1 MKIVQRLKKENATLQ
16 SGQLTMDK
24 LEKIFVAGHR
34 GMVGSALV
42 RRLEAEGFSNVVTC
56 DRGKLDLR
64 DQSAVAT
71 FAVERVS
78 GEMI

>member
-1 MKIVQRLKKENATLQ
+1 MRI
-16 SGQLTMDK
+16 G
-24 LEKIFVAGHR
+24 FVTGHR

-42 RRLEAEGFSNVVTC
+42 RRLEAKGFSNVVTR
-56 DRGKLDLR
+56 DRAKLGLA

-78 GEMI
+78 AEMI